1 MNEEDDKI
9 KQLLFSCCPANIE
22 LAFAIGQNT
31 EEIALE
37 EFQELFDFIN
47 LNPIYKNQQ
56 RFYNRFN
63 IKDKLKYWLNRTSIN
78 VSNKKLKKLPKNIEV
93 LKNLEV
99 LFIHRNNLSELPINF
114 ENLSSLYKLNLCY
127 NKFEKFPTVLLK
139 MKNLQY
145 LHLEGN
151 KFSTE
156 EKQKFQGMFP
166 NALVTFDAF

>member
-9 KQLLFSCCPANIE
+9 RQLLFTCCPANIE

-37 EFQELFDFIN
+37 EFQELFDFIS
-47 LNPIYKNQQ
+47 LNVVYKRRHSKYENT
-56 RFYNRFN
+56 
-63 IKDKLKYWLNRTSIN
+63 KDKLKYWLSRTSIN

-127 NKFEKFPTVLLK
+127 NAFNKFPILLLK
-139 MKNLQY
+139 MQNLQY

-151 KFSTE
+151 KFSTK

-166 NALVTFDAF
+166 NTLVTFDT